1 MNSTSLTSA
10 LEQFP
15 AKVRKELASYVL
27 DDSFDGVI
35 DAEFAQRLSQQ
46 MGISIEAFMLQLV
59 PLASTY
65 AHPPI
70 SQFYV
75 GAIVRGTSGHLIF
88 GANLE
93 FTGLALNATV
103 HAEQAA
109 VVHAWQRGETGIVSI
124 AISGSPCGHCRQ
136 FLTEI
141 NNPQLLV
148 TTSKIDLQPIS
159 ALLPYAFAPSSLGN
173 EAGLLD
179 PVAHGLSRVIP
190 KVGTVFSEPVN
201 DDLLVS
207 AALQMANR
215 SYAPYSQNWAG
226 LAVRTKDGG
235 IFSAPYAENAA
246 FNPSLSPLHGVLV
259 VMQMQRHAWTDIA
272 EAILV
277 EGGKSLC
284 SQASAVQALL
294 TTLGDIR
301 LRTYSAE

>member
-1 MNSTSLTSA
+1 MNSTTLTSS

-15 AKVRKELASYVL
+15 TKVRKELTSYVL
-27 DDSFDGVI
+27 DDSFKGAV

-59 PLASTY
+59 PLASSY

-70 SQFYV
+70 SQFFV

-109 VVHAWQRGETGIVSI
+109 VVHAWQRGETGITSI
-124 AISGSPCGHCRQ
+124 AISGAPCGHCRQ
-136 FLTEI
+136 FLSEI
-141 NNPQLLV
+141 NKPELLV
-148 TTSKIDLQPIS
+148 TTPKIVLQPLS
-159 ALLPYAFAPSSLGN
+159 ALLPYAFTPSSLGN
-173 EAGLLD
+173 NTGLLD
-179 PVAHGLSRVIP
+179 HVAHGLSRVTP
-190 KVGTVFSEPVN
+190 KDGAAFSELVN

-246 FNPSLSPLHGVLV
+246 FNPSLSPLLGVLV
-259 VMQMQRHAWTDIA
+259 IMQMQRHAWADIE

-294 TTLGDIR
+294 ATLGDIR
-301 LRTYSAE
+301 LRIYTAE